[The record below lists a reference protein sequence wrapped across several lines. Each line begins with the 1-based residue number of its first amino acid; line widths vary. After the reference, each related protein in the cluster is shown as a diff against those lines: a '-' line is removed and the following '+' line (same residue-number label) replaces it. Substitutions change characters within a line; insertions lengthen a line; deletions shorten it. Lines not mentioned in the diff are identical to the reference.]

1 MGCSN
6 WINTVATGCHR
17 EGDSSVLRRS
27 RLNADCRFSSR
38 RSLEPEPSQLELDG
52 KAHFMASVGETVGF
66 ADYATFIATD
76 KYVRENPETLQNW
89 TNAIAKGMKWTATAP
104 MPELV
109 SVISQFFP
117 ALKPEV
123 LAHATERYR
132 RLKIWKTSPV
142 IEPAAMEKFQDILV
156 QGHVLEPNKRV
167 KFSDLVVTEFFNKA
181 K

>member
-1 MGCSN
+1 
-6 WINTVATGCHR
+6 
-17 EGDSSVLRRS
+17 
-27 RLNADCRFSSR
+27 
-38 RSLEPEPSQLELDG
+38 
-52 KAHFMASVGETVGF
+52 
-66 ADYATFIATD
+66 
-76 KYVRENPETLQNW
+76 
-89 TNAIAKGMKWTATAP
+89 

-123 LAHATERYR
+123 LAHAAERYR

-167 KFSDLVVTEFFNKA
+167 KFSDLVVTEFFNKT